1 MRITDI
7 EERYDKM
14 IVMYKIKVLSQ
25 YVNCEKRSCLP
36 LKNWR
41 QNQFKTRRELF
52 SHRICKT

>member
-1 MRITDI
+1 MLSTDI
-7 EERYDKM
+7 EEIYDKI
-14 IVMYKIKVLSQ
+14 IVMYKISVLSQ
-25 YVNCEKRSCLP
+25 YVNCEKHPCLP